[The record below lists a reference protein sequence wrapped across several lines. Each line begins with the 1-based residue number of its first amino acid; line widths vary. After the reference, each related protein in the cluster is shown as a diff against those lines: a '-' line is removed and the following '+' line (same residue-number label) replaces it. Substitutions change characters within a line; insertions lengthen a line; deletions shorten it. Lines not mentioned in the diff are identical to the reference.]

1 MKITCYN
8 FNLKCFSELLLQVTL
23 QFGLQSSVQRDKEK
37 KINKV
42 RSLKKKNT
50 PVDEKLHILLIYW
63 FRLDL
68 FSQKK

>member
-42 RSLKKKNT
+42 RSLKKKTHQWMKNST
-50 PVDEKLHILLIYW
+50 
-63 FRLDL
+63 FC
-68 FSQKK
+68 